1 MTFNASETGWLLGG
15 RSGLRAYGPMNWQDV
30 NASFVAKL
38 PLEATGF
45 QSGEAEFVYRIG
57 KKRASEP
64 TLLVTLRQ
72 ICIYRLD
79 VNGTHRDG
87 SKLHQFVTHIQRR
100 PAFSAPESF
109 YPNPTGVPTVQV
121 GQRVTPQVYRAILAA
136 FAAPIGMDIL
146 DVQWSDPPAGR
157 QP

>member
-1 MTFNASETGWLLGG
+1 MTFSASDTGWLLGG
-15 RSGLRAYGPMNWQDV
+15 QSCLRAYGPMNWQGV

-45 QSGEAEFVYRIG
+45 QSGDAEFVYRIG

-64 TLLVTLRQ
+64 TLLVTLRNV
-72 ICIYRLD
+72 CIYRLD
-79 VNGTHRDG
+79 VNQSHRHKG
-87 SKLHQFVTHIQRR
+87 KLYPFTTHIQRLR
-100 PAFSAPESF
+100 SPGDQESF
-109 YPNPTGVPTVQV
+109 EPNPTGVPAIPL